1 MSRRAPALLL
11 ASATLAL
18 WPSVAHAQRIPW
30 IVLPLAAS
38 PFVAVLLSA
47 ALGAATKSWRVGL
60 GNAVLVIAW
69 VFWFVAAS
77 QYSTSDLLVW
87 SPIGALGLH
96 SLAMLCLIVLYALRR
111 LSARNKA

>member
-1 MSRRAPALLL
+1 MSRRAAALL
-11 ASATLAL
+11 ATGTLAF

-38 PFVAVLLSA
+38 PFVAVFLSA

-60 GNAVLVIAW
+60 GNTVLVIVW

-77 QYSTSDLLVW
+77 KYSTSDLLVW
-87 SPIGALGLH
+87 APIGALGLH
-96 SLAMLCLIVLYALRR
+96 SLVMPCLIVLYALRR
-111 LSARNKA
+111 LRARNKA